1 MQKEESPNFS
11 LFLDILHTLERIDAP
26 YMVIGAFASLM
37 YGSTRNTFD
46 IDIIVDINWDH
57 IQQLVAAYPPPRYY
71 ADALQMVESVAMG
84 IMFNIIDTSFS
95 DKADLIPISMEP
107 RYQNA
112 FQHRIRQKIDM
123 PGIEPF
129 DIWCARPEDI
139 IVGKLMAWTE
149 GRSRK
154 HETDIYEMVAANRWR
169 TSQAQGD
176 PLDIGYIDEHAQ
188 AMSSETVVLWNAVK
202 AAVDREFP

>member
-1 MQKEESPNFS
+1 VQKEESPNFS

-188 AMSSETVVLWNAVK
+188 AMSGETVALWDAVK

>member
-202 AAVDREFP
+202 AAVDREFQ